1 MQNIIK
7 SITEHPEM
15 FLIIA
20 GVILLIILV
29 LLVRKLFRKPK
40 YNVEE
45 YQDTIESDSN
55 QENEELSENEN

>member
-1 MQNIIK
+1 MQNVIK

-40 YNVEE
+40 HNVE
-45 YQDTIESDSN
+45 
-55 QENEELSENEN
+55 